1 MAILLSI
8 CTRNAVCDTPYRRH
22 LSDPALSQAPAQS
35 LGLPDCVNLR
45 GCSVIKRT
53 ETCVAL
59 KGGKGSVLE
68 YRHCDEGAEE
78 DELVDGSKIRNN
90 TDGCL
95 ASWSAKLWIGS

>member
-1 MAILLSI
+1 M
-8 CTRNAVCDTPYRRH
+8 
-22 LSDPALSQAPAQS
+22 
-35 LGLPDCVNLR
+35 
-45 GCSVIKRT
+45 
-53 ETCVAL
+53 